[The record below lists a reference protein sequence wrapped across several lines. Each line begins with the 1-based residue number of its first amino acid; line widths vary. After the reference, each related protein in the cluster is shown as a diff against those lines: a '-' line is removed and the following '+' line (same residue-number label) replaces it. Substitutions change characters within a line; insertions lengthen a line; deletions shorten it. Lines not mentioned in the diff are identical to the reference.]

1 MKHQKSFSNVVRYKF
16 DKLMSKGSGA
26 LIGALGILSL
36 CLVLFAATVIVIAGI
51 TPEGSEESLG
61 FFEAAWSS
69 LMRTLDPG
77 TMGGDSGWSFRII
90 MFCVTLGGIFIVSTL
105 IGVLASGIGNKL
117 DDLRKGK
124 SPVME
129 DNHTLILGWS
139 EKIFTIIS
147 ELVIANENQKKPSI
161 VILANKDKVEMEDE
175 IDLRIPDTKNTEI
188 ICRNGNPIDLNDLE
202 IVNPHSARSIIVLS
216 PEEDEPDIQVIKTLL
231 ALTKNP
237 HRKSESYHI
246 VAELA
251 DEKNVE
257 IAETVGGDE
266 LTLVLSKDLVSRVIA
281 QTCRQSGLSVVYTEL
296 LDFDGDEIYFESV
309 PALTGKTFKDSL
321 FAFEKSSVMGLR
333 KADGKVTI
341 NPPMNTVL
349 ASGDKVIAI
358 AEDDDKIKLSNA
370 SYKIND
376 AIISK
381 AVNPKIVEED
391 ILILGWNQTGL
402 SLIKELDSYVAPN
415 STITVCSDFAE
426 YQSEIDEMGKTLK
439 NAKLV
444 FTEGNTTERKFLES
458 VADGKFEHIIL
469 LCYADKFSTKIADA
483 KALITLLHLRNIA
496 EKNNFNFSI
505 VSEILDVKDKEL
517 AEVTKA
523 DDFVVSNKLI
533 SLLITQ
539 LSENKELKHVFDD
552 LFDSDGSEI
561 YLKPASDYIVAGSR
575 TDFYTIL
582 ESAAQKGQVAI
593 GYRIKSES
601 YNVEKAYGVY
611 VNPLKSKEVTLGEE
625 DKIIV
630 IAED

>member
-1 MKHQKSFSNVVRYKF
+1 MKHQKSFSNVLRYKF

-26 LIGALGILSL
+26 LIGALGVLSL
-36 CLVLFAATVIVIAGI
+36 CLVIIAAAIIVIVGI

-77 TMGGDSGWSFRII
+77 TMGGDAGWSFRIV

-129 DNHTLILGWS
+129 DNHTLILGYT

-175 IDLRIPDTKNTEI
+175 IDLRVPDTKNTEI

-216 PEEDEPDIQVIKTLL
+216 PDEDEPDIQVIKTLL
-231 ALTKNP
+231 ALTKSP
-237 HRKSESYHI
+237 HRKSEAYHI
-246 VAELA
+246 VAEIS
-251 DEKNVE
+251 DDKNVE

-266 LTLVLSKDLVSRVIA
+266 LTIVLSKDLVSRVIA

-296 LDFDGDEIYFESV
+296 LDFDGDEIYFENV
-309 PALTGKTFKDSL
+309 PELSGKTFKDSL
-321 FAFEKSSVMGLR
+321 FAFDSSCVMGIR
-333 KADGKVTI
+333 KANGEVMI

-349 ASGDKVIAI
+349 ASDDKVIAI
-358 AEDDDKIKLSNA
+358 AEDDDKIKMSNTN
-370 SYKIND
+370 YKINE

-381 AVNPKIVEED
+381 AVNQKIIEED

-402 SLIKELDSYVAPN
+402 ALIKELDTYVAPN

-426 YQSEIDEMGKTLK
+426 HQSEIDKMGKTLV

-444 FTEGNTTERKFLES
+444 FTEGNTTERRFLES

-469 LCYADKFSTKIADA
+469 LCYADKFTTKIADA

-539 LSENKELKHVFDD
+539 LSENKELKQVFDD
-552 LFDSDGSEI
+552 LFDAYGSEI
-561 YLKPASDYIVAGSR
+561 YLKPASDYIVPGSK

-582 ESAAQKGQVAI
+582 ESAAQKGQVPI

-601 YNVEKAYGVY
+601 YDVNKAYGVY
-611 VNPLKSKEVTLGEE
+611 VNPQKSKQILLKEE

>member
-1 MKHQKSFSNVVRYKF
+1 MKHQKSFSNVLRYKF
-16 DKLMSKGSGA
+16 DKLMSRGSGA

-36 CLVLFAATVIVIAGI
+36 VLVVVAAAIIVIGGV
-51 TPEGSEESLG
+51 TPEGAEESLG
-61 FFEAAWSS
+61 FFDAAWAS

-77 TMGGDSGWSFRII
+77 TMGGDAGWTFRII

-129 DNHTLILGWS
+129 DNHTLILGYT
-139 EKIFTIIS
+139 EKVFTIIS

-161 VILANKDKVEMEDE
+161 VILADKDKVEMEDE
-175 IDLRIPDTKNTEI
+175 IDLRVPDTKNTEI

-202 IVNPHSARSIIVLS
+202 IVNPHTARSIIVLS

-237 HRKSESYHI
+237 HRKTESYHI
-246 VAELA
+246 VAEIS

-257 IAETVGGDE
+257 IAETVGGAE
-266 LTLVLSKDLVSRVIA
+266 LTIVLSKDLVSRVIA

-296 LDFDGDEIYFESV
+296 LDFDGDEIYFENV
-309 PALTGKTFKDSL
+309 PALSGKTFKDSL
-321 FAFEKSSVMGLR
+321 FAFDSSCVMGIR
-333 KADGKVTI
+333 KAAGKVMI

-358 AEDDDKIKLSNA
+358 AEDDDKIKMSNTD
-370 SYKIND
+370 YKINES
-376 AIISK
+376 IISK
-381 AVNPKIVEED
+381 AGTQKIAEED

-402 SLIKELDSYVAPN
+402 ALIKELDSYVAPN

-426 YQSEIDEMGKTLK
+426 HQSEIDEMGKVLA

-444 FTEGNTTERKFLES
+444 FTEGNTTERRFLES

-469 LCYADKFSTKIADA
+469 LCYADKFTTKIADA

-552 LFDSDGSEI
+552 LFDADGSEI
-561 YLKPASDYIVAGSR
+561 YLKPASDYIVPGSK

-582 ESAAQKGQVAI
+582 ESASQKGHVPI

-601 YNVEKAYGVY
+601 YDVDKAYGVY
-611 VNPLKSKEVTLGEE
+611 VNPVKSKQITLKEE

>member
-1 MKHQKSFSNVVRYKF
+1 MKHQRTFSNVFRYKF
-16 DKLMSKGSGA
+16 DNLMSKGPGA
-26 LIGALGILSL
+26 LIVALGILSFL
-36 CLVLFAATVIVIAGI
+36 IVILAAAIIALIGI
-51 TPEGSEESLG
+51 HPEGQEESMS
-61 FFEAAWSS
+61 FIEAAWQS
-69 LMRTLDPG
+69 LMRAMDSG
-77 TMGGDSGWSFRII
+77 TMAGDIGWDFRII
-90 MFCVTLGGIFIVSTL
+90 TFLVTMGGIFIVSTL
-105 IGVLASGIGNKL
+105 IGVLGTGINNKL
-117 DDLRKGK
+117 EQLRKGK

-129 DNHTLILGWS
+129 NNHTLILGWS

-147 ELVIANENQKKPSI
+147 ELTIANENQKKPSI

-175 IDLRIPDTKNTEI
+175 IDLRIPDTKNTKI

-202 IVNPHSARSIIVLS
+202 IVNPHFARSIVVLS

-237 HRKSESYHI
+237 GRKEGKYHI
-246 VAELA
+246 VAELS

-257 IAETVGGDE
+257 IAETVGEDE
-266 LTLVLSKDLVSRVIA
+266 LTLVLSKDLISRVIA

-296 LDFDGDEIYFESV
+296 LDFDGDEIYFENV
-309 PALTGKTFKDSL
+309 PQLAGKTFKDSL
-321 FAFEKSSVMGLR
+321 FAFEKSTVMGLR
-333 KADGKVTI
+333 KANGEVVI
-341 NPPMNTVL
+341 NPPMDTVIT
-349 ASGDKVIAI
+349 SNDKVIAI
-358 AEDDDKIKLSNA
+358 AEDDDKIKYSGLN
-370 SYKIND
+370 YKINES
-376 AIISK
+376 IISK
-381 AVNPKIVEED
+381 SAISKSEEED
-391 ILILGWNQTGL
+391 ILILGWNQTGCL
-402 SLIKELDSYVAPN
+402 LIKELDSYVAPN
-415 STITVCSDFAE
+415 STITVCSDFQQYHA
-426 YQSEIDEMGKTLK
+426 EIDEMGKTLK
-439 NAKLV
+439 NAKLI

-469 LCYADKFSTKIADA
+469 LCYADKFNTKIADA

-496 EKNNFNFSI
+496 EKNNYNFSI

-533 SLLITQ
+533 SLLLTQ

-552 LFDSDGSEI
+552 LFDADGSEI
-561 YLKPASDYIVAGSR
+561 YLKPASDYIVPGSK
-575 TDFYTIL
+575 TDFYTII
-582 ESAAQKGQVAI
+582 ESAAQRGHVAI

-611 VNPLKSKEVTLGEE
+611 VNPLKSNEVTLNAE

>member
-1 MKHQKSFSNVVRYKF
+1 MKHQKTFSAILRYKF
-16 DKLMSKGSGA
+16 DNLMSRGSGA

-36 CLVLFAATVIVIAGI
+36 CLVIIAAAIIVIVGI

-77 TMGGDSGWSFRII
+77 TMGGDAGWSFRIV

-129 DNHTLILGWS
+129 DNHTLILGFS

-147 ELVIANENQKKPSI
+147 ELTIANENQKNPSI

-175 IDLRIPDTKNTEI
+175 IDIRVPDTKNTTI
-188 ICRNGNPIDLNDLE
+188 ICRNGNPIDLDDLE
-202 IVNPHSARSIIVLS
+202 IVNPHSARSIIVLL

-251 DEKNVE
+251 DEKNME

-266 LTLVLSKDLVSRVIA
+266 LTLVLSKDLISRVIA

-296 LDFDGDEIYFESV
+296 LDFDGDEIYFENV
-309 PALTGKTFKDSL
+309 PALNGKTFKDSL
-321 FAFEKSSVMGLR
+321 FAFDSSCVMGIRKSSGEV
-333 KADGKVTI
+333 KI
-341 NPPMNTVL
+341 NPPMDTIL
-349 ASGDKVIAI
+349 DAGDKVVAI
-358 AEDDDKIKLSNA
+358 AEDDDKIKMSNT
-370 SYKIND
+370 SYKINE
-376 AIISK
+376 AIISNG
-381 AVNPKIVEED
+381 AAGKIAEED

-415 STITVCSDFAE
+415 SAITVASDFPE
-426 YQSEIDEMGKTLK
+426 HQQEIDEMGKTLT

-444 FTEGNTTERKFLES
+444 FIEGNTTERRFLES
-458 VADGKFEHIIL
+458 IADGKYEHIIL

-552 LFDSDGSEI
+552 LFDADGSEI
-561 YLKPASDYIVAGSR
+561 YLKPAGDYITPGST

-582 ESAAQKGQVAI
+582 ESAARKGHVPI

-601 YNVEKAYGVY
+601 YNVDKAYGVY
-611 VNPLKSKEVTLGEE
+611 VNPQKSKTITLKEE